1 MSAKKVGLS
10 KTKELSIYTRIRKG
24 DNAAI
29 HELVQAHLDYAV
41 TVATRLA
48 AGSFP
53 PDEIRSAAVAGLYD
67 AIRTWNARKGR
78 FTTHSSYA
86 VRRKVFE
93 LWSGQIGV
101 KISCKSYNRLKR
113 DGGAITRV
121 PIELAESGSRRGDVN
136 TGDEAYCAFTYSA
149 ASPPDSR
156 ELERDK
162 KEALVEDEQ
171 ARKQAERLDL
181 HEKLATAL
189 EKLRPRERQ
198 VIVGKYFEDK
208 TLVDIG
214 KEWKPE
220 PVSGEWMRVV
230 HDMALNRLRRLMKP

>member
-24 DNAAI
+24 DNAAM

-113 DGGAITRV
+113 DGGAIARV
-121 PIELAESGSRRGDVN
+121 PIELTEFHAARA
-136 TGDEAYCAFTYSA
+136 TGVLEQS
-149 ASPPDSR
+149 SQR
-156 ELERDK
+156 EGNLLGADRSMQEFARDHG
-162 KEALVEDEQ
+162 EFLVEDEQ
-171 ARKQAERLDL
+171 ARKQAERADL

>member
-24 DNAAI
+24 DNAAM

-113 DGGAITRV
+113 AGGGITRV
-121 PIELAESGSRRGDVN
+121 PLELHEARATKMSVVLDGDSIYAESP
-136 TGDEAYCAFTYSA
+136 
-149 ASPPDSR
+149 ASMAESQ
-156 ELERDK
+156 EFLRDQR
-162 KEALVEDEQ
+162 EALVEDEQ
-171 ARKQAERLDL
+171 ARKQAERVDL
-181 HEKLATAL
+181 HEKLTTAL